1 MAGSDAMKKLL
12 QQSAQ
17 RKEQEI
23 QSINNVAENT
33 SPVSEKPVKENVE
46 EKAAEEKPAVEA
58 TSKSEPEPV
67 EKKTP
72 ESPQGEKQEEKEE
85 KEKEKEKEK
94 VGEKKFADY
103 LIDNK
108 VKNGEVIRISNEAHS
123 KLKKISIATGV
134 GMNVIATNI
143 LDDIL
148 NQHTKEIQA
157 LLKKYMSF

>member
-1 MAGSDAMKKLL
+1 MKKLL

-72 ESPQGEKQEEKEE
+72 ESPQGEKQEEEE
-85 KEKEKEKEK
+85 EKEKEK

-148 NQHTKEIQA
+148 NLHTKEIQA

>member
-46 EKAAEEKPAVEA
+46 EKPAVEA
-58 TSKSEPEPV
+58 TAKSEPEPV
-67 EKKTP
+67 EKKTL
-72 ESPQGEKQEEKEE
+72 EAPQGEKQEEKE
-85 KEKEKEKEK
+85 EKEKEK

-157 LLKKYMSF
+157 LLKKYMSL

>member
-23 QSINNVAENT
+23 QSINNVAENNSPAQEKVT
-33 SPVSEKPVKENVE
+33 KETMEEKPVSEVNPKTEPAPVE
-46 EKAAEEKPAVEA
+46 EKTPEA
-58 TSKSEPEPV
+58 PKA
-67 EKKTP
+67 EKK
-72 ESPQGEKQEEKEE
+72 EEKEE
-85 KEKEKEKEK
+85 KER

-108 VKNGEVIRISNEAHS
+108 VKNGEVIRISTEVHS

-148 NQHTKEIQA
+148 IQHTKEIQA
-157 LLKKYMSF
+157 LLKKYMSL

>member
-58 TSKSEPEPV
+58 TAKSEPEPV

-72 ESPQGEKQEEKEE
+72 EAPQGEKQEAKEE
-85 KEKEKEKEK
+85 KEKEKEM

-157 LLKKYMSF
+157 LLKKYISL

>member
-1 MAGSDAMKKLL
+1 MKKLL

-46 EKAAEEKPAVEA
+46 EKAAEEKLAVEA
-58 TSKSEPEPV
+58 TAKSEPDPV

-72 ESPQGEKQEEKEE
+72 EAPQGEKQEEEE
-85 KEKEKEKEK
+85 EKEKEKEK

-157 LLKKYMSF
+157 LLKKYISL

>member
-46 EKAAEEKPAVEA
+46 EKAAEEKPAIEA
-58 TSKSEPEPV
+58 TAKSEPDPV

-72 ESPQGEKQEEKEE
+72 EAPQGEKQEE
-85 KEKEKEKEK
+85 EKEKEKEK

-157 LLKKYMSF
+157 LLKKYMSL

>member
-1 MAGSDAMKKLL
+1 MKKLL

-58 TSKSEPEPV
+58 TAKSEPEPV
-67 EKKTP
+67 EKKAP
-72 ESPQGEKQEEKEE
+72 EAPQGEKQEAKEE
-85 KEKEKEKEK
+85 KEKEKEM

-157 LLKKYMSF
+157 LLKKYMSL

>member
-46 EKAAEEKPAVEA
+46 EKAAEEKLAVEA
-58 TSKSEPEPV
+58 TAKSEPDPV

-72 ESPQGEKQEEKEE
+72 EAPQGEKQEEEE
-85 KEKEKEKEK
+85 EKEKEK

-157 LLKKYMSF
+157 LLKKYISL

>member
-1 MAGSDAMKKLL
+1 MKKLL

-46 EKAAEEKPAVEA
+46 EKAAEEKPAIEA
-58 TSKSEPEPV
+58 TAKSEPEPV
-67 EKKTP
+67 EKKAP
-72 ESPQGEKQEEKEE
+72 EAPQGEKQEAKEE
-85 KEKEKEKEK
+85 KEKEKA
-94 VGEKKFADY
+94 GEKKFADY

-157 LLKKYMSF
+157 LLKKYISL

>member
-33 SPVSEKPVKENVE
+33 STVSEKPVKENVE
-46 EKAAEEKPAVEA
+46 EKAAEEKPVVEA
-58 TSKSEPEPV
+58 IAKSEPEPV
-67 EKKTP
+67 EKKTS
-72 ESPQGEKQEEKEE
+72 EAPQGEKQEAKEE
-85 KEKEKEKEK
+85 KEKEKA
-94 VGEKKFADY
+94 GEKKFADY

-157 LLKKYMSF
+157 LLKKYMSL

>member
-33 SPVSEKPVKENVE
+33 STVSEKPVKENVE
-46 EKAAEEKPAVEA
+46 EKAAEEKPVVEA
-58 TSKSEPEPV
+58 TAKSEPEPV
-67 EKKTP
+67 EKKAP
-72 ESPQGEKQEEKEE
+72 EAPQGEKQEAKE
-85 KEKEKEKEK
+85 EKEKEKEK

-157 LLKKYMSF
+157 LLKKYMSL

>member
-1 MAGSDAMKKLL
+1 MKKLL

-33 SPVSEKPVKENVE
+33 TPATEKPVKET
-46 EKAAEEKPAVEA
+46 AEEKPVEE
-58 TSKSEPEPV
+58 KPV
-67 EKKTP
+67 EEKPVQEVTEKTETNPVEDKTP
-72 ESPQGEKQEEKEE
+72 EAPKAEKKEE
-85 KEKEKEKEK
+85 KEEKEK

-157 LLKKYMSF
+157 LLKKYMSL

>member
-46 EKAAEEKPAVEA
+46 EKAAEEKLAVEA
-58 TSKSEPEPV
+58 TAKSEPDPV

-72 ESPQGEKQEEKEE
+72 EAPQGEKQEEEE
-85 KEKEKEKEK
+85 EKEKEK

-157 LLKKYMSF
+157 LLKKYMSL

>member
-33 SPVSEKPVKENVE
+33 TPAPEKPVKETIEEKPVEEKPLQEVTEKTETDPVE
-46 EKAAEEKPAVEA
+46 EKAPEA
-58 TSKSEPEPV
+58 PKA
-67 EKKTP
+67 EKK
-72 ESPQGEKQEEKEE
+72 EEEKER
-85 KEKEKEKEK
+85 

-157 LLKKYMSF
+157 LLKKYMSL

>member
-46 EKAAEEKPAVEA
+46 EKAAEEKPAIEA
-58 TSKSEPEPV
+58 TAKSEPEPV
-67 EKKTP
+67 EKKAP
-72 ESPQGEKQEEKEE
+72 EAPQGEKQEAKEE
-85 KEKEKEKEK
+85 KEKEKA
-94 VGEKKFADY
+94 GEKKFTDY

-157 LLKKYMSF
+157 LLKKYISL

>member
-1 MAGSDAMKKLL
+1 MKKLL

-33 SPVSEKPVKENVE
+33 TPAPEKPVKEMVE
-46 EKAAEEKPAVEA
+46 ETAPEAPKA
-58 TSKSEPEPV
+58 
-67 EKKTP
+67 EKK
-72 ESPQGEKQEEKEE
+72 EKEEEKER
-85 KEKEKEKEK
+85 

-157 LLKKYMSF
+157 LLKKYMSL

>member
-46 EKAAEEKPAVEA
+46 EKAAEEKPAIEA
-58 TSKSEPEPV
+58 TAKSEPEPV

-72 ESPQGEKQEEKEE
+72 EAPQGEKQEAKEE
-85 KEKEKEKEK
+85 KEKEK
-94 VGEKKFADY
+94 VGGKKFADY

-157 LLKKYMSF
+157 LLKKYISL

>member
-1 MAGSDAMKKLL
+1 MKKLL

-58 TSKSEPEPV
+58 TAKSEPDPV

-72 ESPQGEKQEEKEE
+72 KAPQGEKQEEEE
-85 KEKEKEKEK
+85 DKEKEK

-148 NQHTKEIQA
+148 NLHTKEIQA

>member
-33 SPVSEKPVKENVE
+33 SPVSEKPVKET
-46 EKAAEEKPAVEA
+46 AEEKVAVEA
-58 TSKSEPEPV
+58 TAKSEPNPV
-67 EKKTP
+67 EKKAP
-72 ESPQGEKQEEKEE
+72 EAPQGEKQEEKEE
-85 KEKEKEKEK
+85 KEKER

-108 VKNGEVIRISNEAHS
+108 VKNGEVIRISNEAHG

-148 NQHTKEIQA
+148 NQHTKEIQS
-157 LLKKYMSF
+157 LLKKYMSL

>member
-1 MAGSDAMKKLL
+1 MKKLL

-46 EKAAEEKPAVEA
+46 ERAAEEKPAVEA
-58 TSKSEPEPV
+58 IAKSEPEPV
-67 EKKTP
+67 EKKTS
-72 ESPQGEKQEEKEE
+72 EAPQGEKQEAKEE
-85 KEKEKEKEK
+85 KEKEKA
-94 VGEKKFADY
+94 GEKKFADY

-157 LLKKYMSF
+157 LLKKYISL

>member
-46 EKAAEEKPAVEA
+46 EKAAEEKPAIEA
-58 TSKSEPEPV
+58 TAKSEPEPV
-67 EKKTP
+67 EKKAP
-72 ESPQGEKQEEKEE
+72 EAPQGEKQEAKEE
-85 KEKEKEKEK
+85 KEKEK
-94 VGEKKFADY
+94 VGGKKFADY

-157 LLKKYMSF
+157 LLKKYMSL

>member
-46 EKAAEEKPAVEA
+46 EKAAEEKPVVEA
-58 TSKSEPEPV
+58 TAKSEPEPV

-72 ESPQGEKQEEKEE
+72 EAPQGEKQEAKE
-85 KEKEKEKEK
+85 EKEKEK

-157 LLKKYMSF
+157 LLKKYISL

>member
-33 SPVSEKPVKENVE
+33 TPAPEKPVKEMVEEKSVEEKSVEEKPVQEVTEKTETDPVE
-46 EKAAEEKPAVEA
+46 EKAPEA
-58 TSKSEPEPV
+58 PKA
-67 EKKTP
+67 EKK
-72 ESPQGEKQEEKEE
+72 EEKEE
-85 KEKEKEKEK
+85 KER

-157 LLKKYMSF
+157 LLKKYMSL

>member
-46 EKAAEEKPAVEA
+46 ERAAEEKPAVEA
-58 TSKSEPEPV
+58 IAKSEPEPV
-67 EKKTP
+67 EKKTS
-72 ESPQGEKQEEKEE
+72 EAPQGEKQEAKEE
-85 KEKEKEKEK
+85 KEKEKA
-94 VGEKKFADY
+94 GEKKFADY

-108 VKNGEVIRISNEAHS
+108 VKNGAVIRISNEAHS

-157 LLKKYMSF
+157 LLKKYMSL

>member
-1 MAGSDAMKKLL
+1 MKKLL

-58 TSKSEPEPV
+58 TAKSEPEPV

-72 ESPQGEKQEEKEE
+72 EAPQGEKQEEKE
-85 KEKEKEKEK
+85 EKEKEKEK

>member
-1 MAGSDAMKKLL
+1 MKKLL

-58 TSKSEPEPV
+58 TAKSEPEPV

-72 ESPQGEKQEEKEE
+72 EAPQGEKQEEKE
-85 KEKEKEKEK
+85 EKEKEKEK

-157 LLKKYMSF
+157 LLKKYMSL

>member
-1 MAGSDAMKKLL
+1 MKKLL

-33 SPVSEKPVKENVE
+33 STVSEKPVKENVE
-46 EKAAEEKPAVEA
+46 EKAAEEKLAVEA
-58 TSKSEPEPV
+58 TAKSEPDPV

-72 ESPQGEKQEEKEE
+72 EAPQGEKQEAKE
-85 KEKEKEKEK
+85 EKEKEK

-157 LLKKYMSF
+157 LLKKYMSL

>member
-33 SPVSEKPVKENVE
+33 TPAPEKPVKEMVE
-46 EKAAEEKPAVEA
+46 EKSVEEKSVEEKPVQEV
-58 TSKSEPEPV
+58 TEKTETDPV
-67 EKKTP
+67 EETAPEAPKAEKK
-72 ESPQGEKQEEKEE
+72 EKEEEKER
-85 KEKEKEKEK
+85 

-157 LLKKYMSF
+157 LLKKYMSL

>member
-1 MAGSDAMKKLL
+1 MKKLL

-46 EKAAEEKPAVEA
+46 EKAAEEKPAIEA
-58 TSKSEPEPV
+58 TAKSEPEPV
-67 EKKTP
+67 EKKAP
-72 ESPQGEKQEEKEE
+72 EAPQGEKQEAKEE
-85 KEKEKEKEK
+85 KEKEKA
-94 VGEKKFADY
+94 GEKKFTDY

-157 LLKKYMSF
+157 LLKKYISL

>member
-1 MAGSDAMKKLL
+1 M
-12 QQSAQ
+12 
-17 RKEQEI
+17 
-23 QSINNVAENT
+23 
-33 SPVSEKPVKENVE
+33 
-46 EKAAEEKPAVEA
+46 
-58 TSKSEPEPV
+58 
-67 EKKTP
+67 
-72 ESPQGEKQEEKEE
+72 
-85 KEKEKEKEK
+85 

-157 LLKKYMSF
+157 LLKKYISL

>member
-46 EKAAEEKPAVEA
+46 EKAAEEKLAVEA
-58 TSKSEPEPV
+58 TAKSEPDPV

-72 ESPQGEKQEEKEE
+72 EAPQGEKQEEKE
-85 KEKEKEKEK
+85 EKEKEKEK

-157 LLKKYMSF
+157 LLKKYMSL

>member
-33 SPVSEKPVKENVE
+33 STVSEKPVKENVE

-58 TSKSEPEPV
+58 TAKSEPEPV

-72 ESPQGEKQEEKEE
+72 EAPQGEKQEAKE
-85 KEKEKEKEK
+85 EKEKEK

-157 LLKKYMSF
+157 LLKKYMSL

>member
-33 SPVSEKPVKENVE
+33 SPVPEKPVKENVE
-46 EKAAEEKPAVEA
+46 EKPAVEA
-58 TSKSEPEPV
+58 TAKSEPEPV

-72 ESPQGEKQEEKEE
+72 EAPQGEKQEEKE
-85 KEKEKEKEK
+85 EKEKEKEK

-157 LLKKYMSF
+157 LLKKYMSL

>member
-1 MAGSDAMKKLL
+1 MAGSDTMKKLL

-46 EKAAEEKPAVEA
+46 EKAAGEKPVVEA
-58 TSKSEPEPV
+58 TAKSEPEPV

-72 ESPQGEKQEEKEE
+72 EAPQGEKQEAKE
-85 KEKEKEKEK
+85 EKEKEKEK

-157 LLKKYMSF
+157 LLKKYMSL

>member
-33 SPVSEKPVKENVE
+33 STVSEKPVKENVE
-46 EKAAEEKPAVEA
+46 EKAAEEKPVVEA
-58 TSKSEPEPV
+58 TAKSEPEPV

-72 ESPQGEKQEEKEE
+72 EAPQGEKQEAKE
-85 KEKEKEKEK
+85 EKEKEK

-157 LLKKYMSF
+157 LLKKYMNL

>member
-33 SPVSEKPVKENVE
+33 STVSEKPVKENVE
-46 EKAAEEKPAVEA
+46 EKAAEEKPAIEA
-58 TSKSEPEPV
+58 TAKSEPEPV

-72 ESPQGEKQEEKEE
+72 EAPQGEKQEAKE
-85 KEKEKEKEK
+85 EKEKEK

-157 LLKKYMSF
+157 LLKKYMSL

>member
-46 EKAAEEKPAVEA
+46 EKAAEEKPVVEA
-58 TSKSEPEPV
+58 TAKSEPEPV

-72 ESPQGEKQEEKEE
+72 EAPQGEKQEAKE
-85 KEKEKEKEK
+85 EKEKEK

-157 LLKKYMSF
+157 LLKKYMSL